1 MVKMVGE
8 LIVHL
13 DKCSGCH
20 ICELACSATKNRAFG
35 PRRARITVKTIEPGI
50 IDLVTVCLQCSD
62 PACMKICPVNAIR
75 KDENTGIVLIDEGK
89 CTGCGL
95 CTKVCPVGAIKL
107 DPKTRKAIKCDL
119 CLGDPVCV
127 KWCPTGALEYIVR

>member
-1 MVKMVGE
+1 MVGS
-8 LIVHL
+8 IIFHS

-20 ICELACSATKNRAFG
+20 ICELACSAIKNKVFG
-35 PRRARITVKTIEPGI
+35 LRRARIAVKTLKHGLLDSFVICI
-50 IDLVTVCLQCSD
+50 QCLD

-75 KDENTGIVLIDEGK
+75 RDERTGIILVDEEK

-95 CTKVCPVGAIKL
+95 CVKVCPVEGIKL

-119 CLGDPVCV
+119 CLGNPICV
-127 KWCPTGALEYIVR
+127 KWCPTGALEYIVK